1 MSWAWVNGRFLPL
14 SRATLGI
21 EDRGLLF
28 ADAVY
33 EVVCVARGRAIDVE
47 GHWSR
52 LWRSLREIALPPPC
66 SRAVLTLLLE
76 RVVRRNR
83 LREGMVYL
91 QISRGS
97 AKREHAFPNPSVA
110 ANMFFFATHG
120 KAAPAAPKMLSAVS
134 VADTR
139 WRRVDIKTTNLLA
152 NCLALEEAK
161 ARGGDEVL
169 FYDKESDLLLEA
181 SKSNLWLITQ
191 DGKKDGEKGN
201 RLLTPPRTTNILGG
215 VTRLA
220 LLRLAEQAG
229 LAIAEQSFTREQAK
243 AGGLELFLTNS
254 TGFVSVV
261 SSLDGCTIGGNREGT
276 ARQRYPLAHKL
287 YDLYVERLGSL

>member
-14 SRATLGI
+14 SRATLSI

-47 GHWSR
+47 GHWNR
-52 LWRSLREIALPPPC
+52 LWRSLHEIKLKAPC
-66 SRAVLTLLLE
+66 SRAVLTLLLA
-76 RVVRRNR
+76 RVVARNR

-97 AKREHAFPNPSVA
+97 ARREHAFPDASVP
-110 ANMFFFATHG
+110 ANVFFVATHG
-120 KAAPAAPKMLSAVS
+120 KAAAASPRLLRAVS

-161 ARGGDEVL
+161 ARCGDEVL
-169 FYDKESDLLLEA
+169 FYERASDHLLEA
-181 SKSNLWLITQ
+181 SKSNLWMVT
-191 DGKKDGEKGN
+191 KDG
-201 RLLTPPRTTNILGG
+201 RLLTPPRSENILGG

-229 LAIAEQSFTREQAK
+229 LESMEQSFTREQAK
-243 AGGLELFLTNS
+243 AAVELFVSNS
-254 TGFVSVV
+254 TGFVSVI
-261 SSLDGCTIGGNREGT
+261 SSLDGCAIGEGVGSL
-276 ARQRYPLAHKL
+276 RQRYPLSHRL
-287 YDLYVERLGSL
+287 YDLYVKRLYQETRIFVR

>member
-1 MSWAWVNGRFLPL
+1 MSWAWVNGRFEPL
-14 SRATLGI
+14 SRAALSI

-33 EVVCVARGRAIDVE
+33 EVVCVVRGRAVDVE

-52 LWRSLREIALPPPC
+52 LWRSMREIALKAPC

-76 RVVRRNR
+76 RVVARNR
-83 LREGMVYL
+83 LTEGMVYV

-97 AKREHAFPNPSVA
+97 ARREHAFPDPCVP
-110 ANMFFFATHG
+110 ANMFFVATHG
-120 KAAPAAPKMLSAVS
+120 KPPPAAPRLLRAIS

-152 NCLALEEAK
+152 NCMALEEAK

-169 FYDKESDLLLEA
+169 LFDKASDNLLEA
-181 SKSNLWLITQ
+181 SKSNLWLATG
-191 DGKKDGEKGN
+191 DG
-201 RLLTPPRTTNILGG
+201 RLLTPPCTTNILGG

-229 LAIAEQSFTREQAK
+229 LSAFEKNFTREQAK
-243 AGGLELFLTNS
+243 AGDELFLTNS
-254 TGFVSVV
+254 TGFVSVIA
-261 SSLDGCTIGGNREGT
+261 SLDGCAIGEEAGSL
-276 ARQRYPLAHKL
+276 RQRYPLSHQL

>member
-1 MSWAWVNGRFLPL
+1 MSWAWINGRFTPL
-14 SRATLGI
+14 SHAALSI

-33 EVVCVARGRAIDVE
+33 EVVCVARARALDVE

-52 LWRSLREIALPPPC
+52 LWRSMREIDLAPPC

-76 RVVRRNR
+76 RVVARNR

-97 AKREHAFPNPSVA
+97 ARREHAFPAPSTL

-120 KAAPAAPKMLSAVS
+120 KPPLAAPRLLRAVS

-169 FYDKESDLLLEA
+169 LYDAASDNLLEA
-181 SKSNLWLITQ
+181 SKSNLWLVARDAKAFTKIF
-191 DGKKDGEKGN
+191 
-201 RLLTPPRTTNILGG
+201 TPPRSTNILGG

-229 LAIAEQSFTREQAK
+229 LTICEESFTREQAK
-243 AGGLELFLTNS
+243 AADELFLTNS

-261 SSLDGCTIGGNREGT
+261 SSLDGCAIGKEEGT
-276 ARQRYPLAHKL
+276 PRQRYPLSHKL
-287 YDLYVERLGSL
+287 YDMYVERMGSL

>member
-1 MSWAWVNGRFLPL
+1 MSWAWVNGRFELL
-14 SRATLGI
+14 SRAALSI

-47 GHWSR
+47 EHWSR
-52 LWRSLREIALPPPC
+52 LWRSMREIKLHAPC

-76 RVVRRNR
+76 RLVARNR

-97 AKREHAFPNPSVA
+97 AQREHGFPDPSVP
-110 ANMFFFATHG
+110 ANMFFFVRHG
-120 KAAPAAPKMLSAVS
+120 KPQDATPRLLSAVS

-152 NCLALEEAK
+152 NCLGLEEAR

-169 FYDKESDLLLEA
+169 FYDPASDLLLEA
-181 SKSNLWLITQ
+181 SKSNLWLVAR
-191 DGKKDGEKGN
+191 DG

-229 LAIAEQSFTREQAK
+229 LQSVEESFTREQAK
-243 AGGLELFLTNS
+243 AAIELFLTNS

-261 SSLDGCTIGGNREGT
+261 SSLDGYPIGEEAGT
-276 ARQRYPLAHKL
+276 PRHRYPLSHKL
-287 YDLYVERLGSL
+287 YDLYVGRLDSRQDSRLGSL

>member
-1 MSWAWVNGRFLPL
+1 MSWAWVNGHFLPL
-14 SRATLGI
+14 SRATLSL
-21 EDRGLLF
+21 EDSGLLF

-47 GHWSR
+47 EHWSR
-52 LWRSLREIALPPPC
+52 LWRSMREIGLKPPC
-66 SRAVLTLLLE
+66 SRVVLTLLLE

-97 AKREHAFPNPSVA
+97 ARREHAFPDPSVA

-120 KAAPAAPKMLSAVS
+120 KAAPGAPKLLRAVS

-161 ARGGDEVL
+161 AKGGDEVL
-169 FYDKESDLLLEA
+169 LYEQESDRLLEA
-181 SKSNLWLITQ
+181 SKSNLWLVA
-191 DGKKDGEKGN
+191 KDR
-201 RLLTPPRTTNILGG
+201 RLLTPPCTTNILGG

-229 LAIAEQSFTREQAK
+229 LSSYEESFTREQAK
-243 AGGLELFLTNS
+243 AGVELFLTNS
-254 TGFVSVV
+254 TGFVSIV
-261 SSLDGCTIGGNREGT
+261 SSLDGCAIGGEGEGT
-276 ARQRYPLAHKL
+276 ARQRYPLSHKL
-287 YDLYVERLGSL
+287 YDLYIERLGR